1 MANARARTCTFCLQ
15 MPQDTNTNIYKL
27 QNVKGLERKLEAYV
41 ILPLAIIRCKYNG
54 VVCVSC

>member
-1 MANARARTCTFCLQ
+1 MANARARTRTFCLQ

-27 QNVKGLERKLEAYV
+27 RNVKGLERKLEAYV
-41 ILPLAIIRCKYNG
+41 ILLAIIRCKYNG